1 MTTNARPPSTDRAA
15 RRRALKRRATAAS
28 LGALLAVFGA
38 VAAGDLSRE
47 RGAAPVVAAPVVT
60 QTVPTAA
67 QSGQPSAPGGAS
79 VVRQPL
85 RVRTRQ
91 S

>member
-1 MTTNARPPSTDRAA
+1 MTTNARPPSIDRAA
-15 RRRALKRRATAAS
+15 RRRTIKRRATAAS
-28 LGALLAVFGA
+28 LGVLLAVFGA

-47 RGAAPVVAAPVVT
+47 RGAAPAVAAPVVT
-60 QTVPTAA
+60 QTVPTTG
-67 QSGQPSAPGGAS
+67 QSVQPSAPGGAP

>member
-1 MTTNARPPSTDRAA
+1 MTTNAHPYPTDRAA

-47 RGAAPVVAAPVVT
+47 GGAAPAVAAPVVT
-60 QTVPTAA
+60 QTAPTAS
-67 QSGQPSAPGGAS
+67 QSVRPSTPGGAS
-79 VVRQPL
+79 VVRRPV